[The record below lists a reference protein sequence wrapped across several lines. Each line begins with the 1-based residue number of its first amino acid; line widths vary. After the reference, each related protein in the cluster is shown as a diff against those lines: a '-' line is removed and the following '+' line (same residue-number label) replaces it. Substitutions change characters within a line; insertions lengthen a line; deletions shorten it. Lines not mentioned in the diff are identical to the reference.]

1 MKPLA
6 VALSG
11 VAGGKRGG
19 VLTNVQ
25 CKVFGI
31 VKTNPPVQQIYPN
44 KNEKKKSDKREL
56 VKTQILSTASQQSIL
71 DDFGCYVFLFSKFFY
86 KQYLWGS
93 LLLHFVCSCA
103 CF

>member
-44 KNEKKKSDKREL
+44 KNEKKS
-56 VKTQILSTASQQSIL
+56 QISVS
-71 DDFGCYVFLFSKFFY
+71 
-86 KQYLWGS
+86 
-93 LLLHFVCSCA
+93 
-103 CF
+103 